1 MFLHFYLNE
10 SNPGDFII
18 TLHGVPEVVLQS
30 PEFSVQVVVDG
41 DGTGNKKVT
50 LVFISATNEQKKR
63 TNFLLELTKGQ
74 GHLPLPF
81 LPPPPPFHPPSLL
94 GATAMKPQINNLTQL
109 QSFK

>member
-50 LVFISATNEQKKR
+50 LVFISATNEQKIGP
-63 TNFLLELTKGQ
+63 TF
-74 GHLPLPF
+74 F
-81 LPPPPPFHPPSLL
+81 
-94 GATAMKPQINNLTQL
+94 
-109 QSFK
+109 